1 MFPNNGRIQYA
12 EKDMH
17 LLGTCAIIQYSQIK
31 VMKRFM
37 RSSRLANLNCCYY
50 DSNNDYND
58 CSCAKHKHSTATL
71 DSKAK
76 VANTLSK
83 LSPAFCSV

>member
-1 MFPNNGRIQYA
+1 MVEIQYA

-17 LLGTCAIIQYSQIK
+17 LLWTCVIIQDSQIR

-37 RSSRLANLNCCYY
+37 QSSLLANLNCCYY
-50 DSNNDYND
+50 ANNNDNND

-71 DSKAK
+71 DGKSK